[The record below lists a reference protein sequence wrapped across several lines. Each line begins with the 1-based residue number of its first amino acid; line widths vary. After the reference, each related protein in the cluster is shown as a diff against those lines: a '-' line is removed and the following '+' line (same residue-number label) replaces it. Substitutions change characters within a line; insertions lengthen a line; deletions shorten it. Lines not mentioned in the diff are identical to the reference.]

1 MAIEL
6 PWAAVN
12 DQTVPP
18 SQQPDSIGWDVF
30 SYGEH
35 IISPGHTK
43 IIPLGFHAALPPG
56 YAAFVWDRSSF
67 GAKGLHVFREMI
79 INSPQDT
86 PDVVPFGGLIDWSY
100 RGQWGIILHS
110 FMREPFMIRHGMRVA
125 QIVIQELPAVNWVQ
139 VSMEDLLAIPS
150 ERGQKGLGSSEGVE
164 STDAQ
169 EQITEAASTEEQ
181 ESEE

>member
-169 EQITEAASTEEQ
+169 ELITGAASTEEQ

>member
-6 PWAAVN
+6 PWAPIN

-18 SQQPDSIGWDVF
+18 SQQPDSVGWDVF

-43 IIPLGFHAALPPG
+43 IIPLGFHAALPLG

-79 INSPQDT
+79 TFSPQDT
-86 PDVVPFGGLIDWSY
+86 LDVIPFGGLIDWSY
-100 RGQWGIILHS
+100 RGQWGVILHS
-110 FMREPFMIRHGMRVA
+110 FLKEPFKITHGMRVA
-125 QIVIQELPAVNWVQ
+125 QIVIQELPDVNWTQ

-150 ERGQKGLGSSEGVE
+150 ERGQKGLGSSEGVSE
-164 STDAQ
+164 ETAQ
-169 EQITEAASTEEQ
+169 EQITAAVSNLEQTEE
-181 ESEE
+181 